1 MRNSKR
7 HLAKLTDHAKIRIIE
22 RNISEEDIQM
32 IIDNPINT
40 VYDDYEENYKSY
52 GVVDEKYNNKKYM
65 IVVHNGLNSNP
76 VKIITAM
83 YVSKG
88 GLKRWFQ

>member
-1 MRNSKR
+1 MSTAGNNK
-7 HLAKLTDHAKIRIIE
+7 AFKLTDHAKIRIIE

-40 VYDDYEENYKSY
+40 VYDEYEENYKSY
-52 GVVDEKYNNKKYM
+52 GVVDEKYNKKYM

-76 VKIITAM
+76 VKVITAM
-83 YVSKG
+83 YVSKS